1 MAQLRDLLV
10 NGASRFLGV
19 VNFNNE
25 AIFNEGVTLNETL
38 TLLKNTDANGTAYNS
53 PALVIGNKTAGHLEF
68 DGNEIMSKASETT
81 TASLHLNHDGGQ
93 VVIGP
98 GGMSTTGVVTVG
110 SGNAATSSTAGE
122 LIVNGGIAV
131 SKASIFGNK
140 ITSDTLTLTNTSAA
154 SHITFSRGN
163 FNYITAPT
171 NGVIA
176 FVVNGQAVGDVNS
189 EFIIKDGEIR
199 PGTTNVTTLGASS
212 YRWSTIYGVNL
223 NLSGNATI
231 GDATTDAH
239 TIKGKVTLTGEFI
252 PGTSATYSLGDSS
265 HYWKKLYVGD
275 GTEAS
280 STTTGSVI
288 ISGGLGVANSGY
300 FGGNLTAKTLTIT
313 DTNAVEHIK
322 FNRSNVNYITTPS
335 GGKFAFVVNGEGAGA
350 SADADLVIMD
360 GAVYPG
366 TTEVT
371 SLGQSGTRWTTVY
384 SKDIN
389 ATGNLT
395 LGSGTSNAH
404 TIKGTITLTGNL
416 IPGGTSATYTLGN
429 GDHYWKKLY
438 VGDGTDATST
448 ATGSIIVS
456 GGIGVSKSI
465 VVGDKINLIR
475 KNGNNYGRISFYDP
489 SYYTW
494 FEYMSNPVDGAAP
507 TTGKPVAYG
516 DVTSWARRS
525 LIESSSGYGWIWEAA
540 SNAKAS
546 ATSTATT
553 PLMALSSNNGN
564 LRIKGDMTV
573 DGGDVKL
580 GDGTYYINTSTSKL
594 NALTTVG
601 LITAGSH
608 IVPDKTQENDLGSTS
623 VKWRTIY
630 VGNGSEGSAVNTGNV
645 QIDGGLSASKKSY
658 FDAQVVIKKAVMEY
672 DTSDECLYFSFN

>member
-38 TLLKNTDANGTAYNS
+38 TLLKSTDANGNAYNS

-81 TASLHLNHDGGQ
+81 TASLLLNHDGGQ

-176 FVVNGQAVGDVNS
+176 FVVNGQSVGDVNS
-189 EFIIKDGEIR
+189 DFIIKDGEIR

-239 TIKGKVTLTGEFI
+239 TIKGKVTLTG
-252 PGTSATYSLGDSS
+252 
-265 HYWKKLYVGD
+265 
-275 GTEAS
+275 
-280 STTTGSVI
+280 
-288 ISGGLGVANSGY
+288 
-300 FGGNLTAKTLTIT
+300 
-313 DTNAVEHIK
+313 
-322 FNRSNVNYITTPS
+322 
-335 GGKFAFVVNGEGAGA
+335 
-350 SADADLVIMD
+350 
-360 GAVYPG
+360 
-366 TTEVT
+366 
-371 SLGQSGTRWTTVY
+371 
-384 SKDIN
+384 
-389 ATGNLT
+389 
-395 LGSGTSNAH
+395 
-404 TIKGTITLTGNL
+404 NL

-438 VGDGTDATST
+438 IGDGTDATST
-448 ATGSIIVS
+448 TTGSIIVS

-507 TTGKPVAYG
+507 TTGKPASYG

-546 ATSTATT
+546 AASTATT
-553 PLMALSSNNGN
+553 PLMALSSNTGN
-564 LRIKGDMTV
+564 LRIKGDFV
-573 DGGDVKL
+573 AEGGDVTL
-580 GDGTYYINTSTSKL
+580 GSAGTYYINTGTSKL

-601 LITAGSH
+601 QITAGSH
-608 IVPDKTQENDLGSTS
+608 IIPDANDANNLGSAS
-623 VKWRTIY
+623 NKWQNLYVSKNIV
-630 VGNGSEGSAVNTGNV
+630 VGNGAAASAVNTGNV
-645 QIDGGLSASKKSY
+645 QITGGLSASKNSY
-658 FDAQVVIKKAVMEY
+658 FDAQIIIKKAVMEY
-672 DTSDECLYFSFN
+672 DATDECLYFSFNI